1 MKTCKVCGESKPYA
15 DFGKE
20 PRVADGLQARCKSCK
35 NEANKN
41 WSKANPD
48 KARLSVANWRINNP
62 DKAIEYQNRYK
73 ADKREYT
80 RQWYQENKDKY
91 RGYLRARRAKIRLND
106 FVKYSEKEVL
116 DTYGTSC
123 HLCGIA
129 IDMSAPRA
137 TGKAGWEMGLQI
149 DHIIPIARGGADKLE
164 NVKPA
169 HGLCNIKKG
178 ASEID
183 YISRQ

>member
-1 MKTCKVCGESKPYA
+1 
-15 DFGKE
+15 
-20 PRVADGLQARCKSCK
+20 
-35 NEANKN
+35 
-41 WSKANPD
+41 
-48 KARLSVANWRINNP
+48 
-62 DKAIEYQNRYK
+62 
-73 ADKREYT
+73 
-80 RQWYQENKDKY
+80 
-91 RGYLRARRAKIRLND
+91 
-106 FVKYSEKEVL
+106 
-116 DTYGTSC
+116 
-123 HLCGIA
+123 
-129 IDMSAPRA
+129 MSAPRA